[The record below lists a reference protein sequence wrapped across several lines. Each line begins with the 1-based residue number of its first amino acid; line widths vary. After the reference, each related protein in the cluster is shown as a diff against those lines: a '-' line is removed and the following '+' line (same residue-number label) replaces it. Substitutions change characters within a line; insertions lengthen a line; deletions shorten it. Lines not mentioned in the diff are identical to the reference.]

1 MKKILIFVANLL
13 LCIGVS
19 DAAVRDGATISRT
32 RPTAKNQPTQSRV
45 STTVVP
51 RTTSRT
57 SVITPRTNKTV
68 TSRGATQSIVS
79 RDTATARTVKSSPA
93 RAATT
98 TIARNATSSTRTGAE
113 YEQCKN
119 AYFSCMDQFCALK
132 NDDYRR
138 CSCNDRVFEL
148 SSLRDMLQDAGA
160 QLTTFNENLDV
171 VGMTAAQ
178 ASAMRT
184 ESEGETA
191 LTSDNSASKAL
202 LQAIMNSI
210 RGEDATVGGKYTD
223 LNSIN
228 MSFDTVNAFGMTDIG
243 QAIATYN
250 GTALYSAVY
259 PQCRNMVRENCN
271 DASLQRAITAYLMA
285 VEQDCNT
292 VQTAIET
299 TQSQMKSA
307 VRESNALLDLARIE
321 NRQKHNSSDIPTCI
335 KEIETAILSEQV
347 CGANYHKCLDNGE
360 YVDITTGK
368 PIAGVEDFFKLGTM
382 LTFNDGVDAAYQ
394 KLAQNP
400 DNRKFVQN
408 FENRT
413 KQFAADALDKC
424 VENADIAWSTY
435 LDQAMLSIYYAQQ
448 AKVSEVKQ
456 TCFDYISSCYKNT
469 DDAIND
475 ALSGLNKD
483 SAVVLQPDKIA
494 LSSQVCRDYINSCNN
509 MFDGNIIEDYIAAI
523 EEEDTV
529 TACRAIA
536 QQCFD
541 KYGGTNYEN
550 FYYPNS
556 GLFTPGYAADWF
568 TLYEYD
574 ESGNQIQGYK
584 SECAKQLAS
593 VDACKDKE
601 ILERAFGGF
610 DRYNNTIRLDIQ
622 ATYPLYCQKDDK
634 ATSEST
640 TTYGIPQEI
649 DSDDIDINNTEHGAE
664 CQQSGEDTSKKILL
678 VNNREMRS
686 TGIATEVYNNII
698 SILHTQC
705 TNINGSFVPQNFLY
719 DTMYDMD
726 DPCHVSGVITKHI
739 EESQDSSRAHPMG
752 FGSGG
757 SNNIINVTQ
766 GTLLATLYEFTY
778 NENMCPVNYKSNV
791 DTKSWG
797 ACSCWANGARRS
809 KNGTSTQCLAGDNP
823 MLSTKNQVCPDGF
836 EVNDSGYCVGTA
848 THETLCN
855 TVVGSTWTNP
865 CSIPM
870 TETICTANSG
880 TWENNTC
887 NKQMSEQ
894 ICTNNGG
901 TWTNTPCTL
910 SMDDQTACT
919 ANGGT
924 WNSTN
929 NRCDITMDSDICKAN
944 GGTWGACTLSMDNEN
959 ACRRNGGTWE
969 NNTCNKQM
977 TETICT
983 NNQGTWKDKI
993 CYLQTTNQDIC
1004 EGKDGTWTDICT
1016 IEHTTA
1022 CTNNGGEW
1030 ENNTC
1035 TVVLDYLP
1043 YGN

>member
-13 LCIGVS
+13 LCIGMS
-19 DAAVRDGATISRT
+19 DAAVRDGATISRAK
-32 RPTAKNQPTQSRV
+32 TATKNQSTQSRV

-51 RTTSRT
+51 RTASRT
-57 SVITPRTNKTV
+57 NLTTPRTNKTV
-68 TSRGATQSIVS
+68 TSRGATQSITP
-79 RDTATARTVKSSPA
+79 RNTATARTAVKSSPA

-148 SSLRDMLQDAGA
+148 SALRDTLQDAGA

-184 ESEGETA
+184 ESEGEAA

-228 MSFDTVNAFGMTDIG
+228 ISFDTVNAFGMTDIG

-250 GTALYSAVY
+250 GLALYNAVY

-321 NRQKHNSSDIPTCI
+321 NRKKHNSSDIPTCI

-368 PIAGVEDFFKLGTM
+368 PISGVEDFFKLGTL

-448 AKVSEVKQ
+448 SKVSEVKQ
-456 TCFDYISSCYKNT
+456 TCFDYISSCYENT

-494 LSSQVCRDYINSCNN
+494 LNSQICRDYIDSCNN
-509 MFDGNIIEDYIAAI
+509 MFDGNIIEEYIAAI
-523 EEEDTV
+523 ETEDTI

-568 TLYEYD
+568 TLYEFD
-574 ESGNQIQGYK
+574 ESGNQIPGYK

-593 VDACKDKE
+593 IDACKGENDE
-601 ILERAFGGF
+601 ILKRVFGGF
-610 DRYNNTIRLDIQ
+610 DRYNDTIRLDIQ
-622 ATYPLYCQKDDK
+622 TTYPLYCQVNTNADK
-634 ATSEST
+634 TEET
-640 TTYGIPQEI
+640 EDIITTYGIHKEMNL
-649 DSDDIDINNTEHGAE
+649 SDYIAKNETYEE
-664 CQQSGEDTSKKILL
+664 CKTSTNGYTQL

-705 TNINGSFVPQNFLY
+705 ANIQGSFVPQNFLY
-719 DTMYDMD
+719 DTMYNMEE
-726 DPCHVSGVITKHI
+726 PCHVSGGVITKDI
-739 EESQDSSRAHPMG
+739 EIPDDSGRHTMAV
-752 FGSGG
+752 GSGG
-757 SNNIINVTQ
+757 SNTVITVTQ
-766 GTLLATLYEFTY
+766 GTLLAVLYKFTE
-778 NENMCPVNYKSNV
+778 NENMCPVNYESNV

-809 KNGTSTQCLAGDNP
+809 QDGTRTQCQAVIHTDDDKNP
-823 MLSTKNQVCPDGF
+823 WLTRSPTTKNQVCPADF
-836 EVNDSGYCVGTA
+836 DFDDVSGYCVGTVNQD
-848 THETLCN
+848 TLCKTIDDPN
-855 TVVGSTWTNP
+855 SCNNNAIQEACTDNGGIWGQ
-865 CSIPM
+865 CSKPM
-870 TETICTANSG
+870 TQEICTANSG
-880 TWENNTC
+880 TWLDDTC
-887 NKQMSEQ
+887 TLPMTQE
-894 ICTNNGG
+894 ICKNNNG
-901 TWTNTPCTL
+901 TWY
-910 SMDDQTACT
+910 
-919 ANGGT
+919 
-924 WNSTN
+924 
-929 NRCDITMDSDICKAN
+929 DS
-944 GGTWGACTLSMDNEN
+944 E
-959 ACRRNGGTWE
+959 
-969 NNTCNKQM
+969 
-977 TETICT
+977 
-983 NNQGTWKDKI
+983 
-993 CYLQTTNQDIC
+993 
-1004 EGKDGTWTDICT
+1004 
-1016 IEHTTA
+1016 
-1022 CTNNGGEW
+1022 
-1030 ENNTC
+1030 TC

>member
-1 MKKILIFVANLL
+1 MKKILIFIANLL
-13 LCIGVS
+13 LCIGMS
-19 DAAVRDGATISRT
+19 DAAVRDGATISRAK
-32 RPTAKNQPTQSRV
+32 TATKNQSTQSRV

-51 RTTSRT
+51 RTASRT
-57 SVITPRTNKTV
+57 NLTTPRATKTV
-68 TSRGATQSIVS
+68 TSRGATQSITP
-79 RDTATARTVKSSPA
+79 RNTATARTAVKSSPA

-148 SSLRDMLQDAGA
+148 SALRDTLQDAGA

-184 ESEGETA
+184 ESEGEAA

-228 MSFDTVNAFGMTDIG
+228 ISFDTVNAFGMTDIG

-250 GTALYSAVY
+250 GLALYNAVY
-259 PQCRNMVRENCN
+259 PQCRNMVRDNCN

-321 NRQKHNSSDIPTCI
+321 NRKKHNSSDIPTCI

-368 PIAGVEDFFKLGTM
+368 PISGVEDFFKLGTL

-448 AKVSEVKQ
+448 SKVSEVKQ
-456 TCFDYISSCYKNT
+456 TCFDYISSCYENT

-494 LSSQVCRDYINSCNN
+494 LNSQICRDYIDSCNN
-509 MFDGNIIEDYIAAI
+509 MFDGNIIEEYIAAI
-523 EEEDTV
+523 EKEDTI

-556 GLFTPGYAADWF
+556 GLFELGHAADWF
-568 TLYEYD
+568 TLYEFD
-574 ESGNQIQGYK
+574 ESGKQIPGYK

-593 VDACKDKE
+593 IDACKGENDE
-601 ILERAFGGF
+601 ILKRAFGGF
-610 DRYNNTIRLDIQ
+610 DRYNNTIKLNIQ
-622 ATYPLYCQKDDK
+622 TTYPLFCQVEDS
-634 ATSEST
+634 TQNVST
-640 TTYGIPQEI
+640 TPTYGIHKEMNLKTYI
-649 DSDDIDINNTEHGAE
+649 VDESLYTDCAKSDTNET
-664 CQQSGEDTSKKILL
+664 LL
-678 VNNREMRS
+678 VNNRELRS

-719 DTMYDMD
+719 DTMYNMD
-726 DPCHVSGVITKHI
+726 EPCHVSGVITKTI
-739 EESQDSSRAHPMG
+739 NNEAPEENTDIRPSIQSKPSIGTAPV
-752 FGSGG
+752 
-757 SNNIINVTQ
+757 INVTQ
-766 GTLLATLYEFTY
+766 GTLLAVLYKFTD
-778 NENMCPVNYKSNV
+778 NENMCPVNYESNV

-809 KNGTSTQCLAGDNP
+809 QDGTKTQCEPKNSSS
-823 MLSTKNQVCPDGF
+823 LSAKNQVCPAGF
-836 EVNDSGYCVGTA
+836 EANNDSGYCVGNITNN
-848 THETLCN
+848 TLCQMTLGATWDDN
-855 TVVGSTWTNP
+855 TCTLSMDNETACKANGGTWSNDT
-865 CSIPM
+865 CTLPM
-870 TETICTANSG
+870 NQDICTANSG
-880 TWENNTC
+880 TWSD
-887 NKQMSEQ
+887 NKCTININEP
-894 ICTNNGG
+894 ICKDNGG
-901 TWTNTPCTL
+901 KW
-910 SMDDQTACT
+910 DD
-919 ANGGT
+919 
-924 WNSTN
+924 
-929 NRCDITMDSDICKAN
+929 
-944 GGTWGACTLSMDNEN
+944 
-959 ACRRNGGTWE
+959 
-969 NNTCNKQM
+969 
-977 TETICT
+977 
-983 NNQGTWKDKI
+983 
-993 CYLQTTNQDIC
+993 
-1004 EGKDGTWTDICT
+1004 
-1016 IEHTTA
+1016 
-1022 CTNNGGEW
+1022 
-1030 ENNTC
+1030 NTC